1 MVDCVLGNDGMQ
13 ISVRGICLLSWNPY
27 CFPNR
32 KSASIPSGMR
42 GFVEGLGAWMAGI
55 LKRL

>member
-1 MVDCVLGNDGMQ
+1 MESILQYPALSECLIKGSFFPL
-13 ISVRGICLLSWNPY
+13 SVWS
-27 CFPNR
+27 
-32 KSASIPSGMR
+32 